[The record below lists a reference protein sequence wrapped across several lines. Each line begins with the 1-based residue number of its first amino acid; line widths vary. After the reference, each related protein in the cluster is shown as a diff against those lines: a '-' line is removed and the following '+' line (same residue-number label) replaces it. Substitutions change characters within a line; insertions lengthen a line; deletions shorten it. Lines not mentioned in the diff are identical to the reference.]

1 MPSAFRRPS
10 WDLLALEQRAP
21 FEFGAF
27 LASSPVLRMIGRGD
41 EHPVLVLPGFTASDA
56 STRPLR
62 DVLRS
67 QGYWAHRW
75 RLGRNIGPTPEIVD
89 GLRTRVIEL
98 STRHDRPVSIV
109 GWSLGGSYAR
119 VLARAMPDRVRT
131 VITLG
136 SPFRM
141 RPTDGSNTSALYARL
156 RELHIPSPAE
166 LTVPEE
172 DLPPL
177 PVPSTAIYSRTDGI
191 VDWRACIDAPGEQ
204 RENIEVRGA
213 HYGLGFNPA
222 VVYAISDRLAQPIDD
237 WRAFEA
243 PVWLRAA
250 FPRPAYWSPA
260 AR

>member
-1 MPSAFRRPS
+1 MSSAFRRPS

-27 LASSPVLRMIGRGD
+27 LASSPLLRMIGRGD

-75 RLGRNIGPTPEIVD
+75 RLGRNLGPTVEIIE
-89 GLRTRVIEL
+89 GMRARVVEL
-98 STRHDRPVSIV
+98 SDRHQRPVSIV
-109 GWSLGGSYAR
+109 GWSLGGIYAR
-119 VLARAMPDRVRT
+119 ALARGMPDRVRL

-141 RPTDGSNTSALYARL
+141 RPADRSNASGLYTRL
-156 RELHIPSPAE
+156 RELHIEPPAE
-166 LTVPEE
+166 LLVPEE
-172 DLPPL
+172 ELPPL
-177 PVPSTAIYSRTDGI
+177 SVPSSAIYSRTDGI
-191 VDWRACIDAPGEQ
+191 VDWRACIDAPGPH

-222 VVYAISDRLAQPIDD
+222 VVYAISDRLAQGPDD
-237 WRAFEA
+237 WRPFEA

-250 FPRPAYWSPA
+250 FPRPAYWSPSA
-260 AR
+260 A